1 MLDNCSL
8 YQLAGLNA
16 GVFFIAWIISAMCK
30 SSKKKSKAE
39 SITSQLL

>member
-1 MLDNCSL
+1 MLDNYSL

-16 GVFFIAWIISAMCK
+16 GVFFIAWIISAICK
-30 SSKKKSKAE
+30 SPKKQTKAE

>member
-16 GVFFIAWIISAMCK
+16 GVFFIAWIISAICK
-30 SSKKKSKAE
+30 PSKKQTKAE